1 MKTLKKRRE
10 EYKFYLRAMYRMNM
24 DMEIDVDID
33 LSGKQM
39 TIHAIF
45 NNWE

>member
-1 MKTLKKRRE
+1 
-10 EYKFYLRAMYRMNM
+10 MYRMNM

-39 TIHAIF
+39 TTHAIF